1 MALKTGLIFP
11 LIPDVYTHPKT
22 LAETKPPIVELLKNL
37 ETWLNDGEFG
47 LGTSTLT
54 IADCHMMCMFE
65 QLSVSYAFFD

>member
-1 MALKTGLIFP
+1 MKEKNFYNKIRKNFKETE
-11 LIPDVYTHPKT
+11 KT